1 MSESPDNCHSTPS
14 ADPAQPVFNLDA
26 PQYVPKQLL
35 NYVKDVEDYEEEIQE
50 EIDEMIGQEIE
61 KEVMNELQKYR
72 FIEDDDESEDEDK
85 WIPDYKDCHCCHGF
99 VYNCKDKT
107 CSAMGQCFCKMKDD
121 IDRDEKKCDSKGNV
135 NSDNNNKAVIMT
147 N

>member
-1 MSESPDNCHSTPS
+1 MSESPDNCHSTLR
-14 ADPAQPVFNLDA
+14 ADPAQPVFNLHA

-72 FIEDDDESEDEDK
+72 FIEDDDESED
-85 WIPDYKDCHCCHGF
+85 
-99 VYNCKDKT
+99 
-107 CSAMGQCFCKMKDD
+107 
-121 IDRDEKKCDSKGNV
+121 
-135 NSDNNNKAVIMT
+135 
-147 N
+147 